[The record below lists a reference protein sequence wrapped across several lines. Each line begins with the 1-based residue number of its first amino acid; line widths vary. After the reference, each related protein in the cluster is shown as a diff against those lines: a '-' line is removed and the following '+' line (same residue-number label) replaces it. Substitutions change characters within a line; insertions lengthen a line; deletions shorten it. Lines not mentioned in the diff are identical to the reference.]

1 MATKK
6 KKDEDITKNE
16 VEQFATNAAE
26 KEEQKS
32 KPTVKWHPVAKFEK
46 NKNNNFFSKAL
57 KFLGF

>member
-6 KKDEDITKNE
+6 KKDEDITKTE
-16 VEQFATNAAE
+16 VEKFATNAAE
-26 KEEQKS
+26 KEDEEF